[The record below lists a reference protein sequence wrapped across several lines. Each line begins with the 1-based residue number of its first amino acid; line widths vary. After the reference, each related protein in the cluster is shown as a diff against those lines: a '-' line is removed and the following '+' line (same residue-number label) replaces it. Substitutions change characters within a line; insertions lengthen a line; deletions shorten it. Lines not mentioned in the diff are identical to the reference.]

1 MWGHPSSL
9 VVVDYADQPD
19 SKAAT
24 INCFGCE
31 KTEDYADT
39 LTLECTIWPKKFSC
53 CGSIG
58 VGSCVDDSRLLTC
71 TDAENYL
78 CPLPSTAPSML
89 PTPSPPPS
97 FAPTP
102 PPTVACSPGEFLV
115 AAANVCVSCGIG
127 TFSNVSTLPWPSSCA
142 LCSGGTYASQSSST
156 QCKACPVGKLST
168 EDRSGCSTCSAGQF
182 TLNQTSC
189 ADCPTGFYAPQ
200 ALTGACLSCGAG
212 SHTAALK
219 AATTCTP
226 CNPGGYASA
235 ASANCSACESGRY
248 SGSGASSCT
257 SCAKGKKAEE
267 KGASGCAT
275 CASGSFSSAGASS
288 CALCAQGTSSS
299 AGSAA
304 CSNCAEGFAASTK
317 GSTQCVACD
326 AGSYAPA
333 SAAVNCTLCPLGHAQ
348 GATGQDHCTA
358 CSPGTY
364 SEEAGTTSCADCPG
378 NAFSAKEASACTR
391 CLKNYFYD
399 DSCLPCPDGTQCDV
413 DGNSTLAD
421 LVLLPG
427 WWRIS
432 ESTDEI
438 RRCPHGSLA
447 CRGGLLFQDGYCK
460 EGHQGVLCAV
470 CINEFYFSPG
480 DSKCLSCEDLPG
492 LGALWLESPPLI
504 AFSFLFVVF
513 LGFVVKVACA
523 SDLSEMNKRMQ
534 QGKQVEKHVERITG
548 LLGFARELMVHVK
561 GGKVKLKALTS
572 FFQIAQNVSVC
583 GFPREH
589 LFVYRKIFL
598 VFCLP
603 DNCWHSYYALFR
615 VCVQFNC
622 SVSFPDVFNVILAP
636 LNILN
641 LNIVPSLALA
651 CRINNFDY
659 ANTLVGIT
667 VSPIVFA
674 AFLFLLYGIQV
685 AVRKRKAEASKKV
698 VEQLTAQYV
707 VPEELLLF
715 FTRDEIAT
723 FRQAFAFFDT
733 DYSGIIDKQEMA
745 QALLALGLTPSEDF
759 LSTLFKKVSP
769 LAMSEDNPELSF
781 GEYLK
786 ALQRTRREGRETEFS
801 LIIDIVEERSK
812 QQQADSMFYV
822 LLLFS
827 FVILIGTST
836 TIFEYF
842 QCRVFEETEPAV
854 SYLVRDYSLNC
865 ESPRYKT
872 FMVLAVA
879 MLLVYP
885 LG

>member
-1 MWGHPSSL
+1 M
-9 VVVDYADQPD
+9 
-19 SKAAT
+19 
-24 INCFGCE
+24 
-31 KTEDYADT
+31 
-39 LTLECTIWPKKFSC
+39 
-53 CGSIG
+53 
-58 VGSCVDDSRLLTC
+58 
-71 TDAENYL
+71 
-78 CPLPSTAPSML
+78 
-89 PTPSPPPS
+89 
-97 FAPTP
+97 
-102 PPTVACSPGEFLV
+102 
-115 AAANVCVSCGIG
+115 
-127 TFSNVSTLPWPSSCA
+127 
-142 LCSGGTYASQSSST
+142 
-156 QCKACPVGKLST
+156 
-168 EDRSGCSTCSAGQF
+168 
-182 TLNQTSC
+182 
-189 ADCPTGFYAPQ
+189 
-200 ALTGACLSCGAG
+200 
-212 SHTAALK
+212 
-219 AATTCTP
+219 
-226 CNPGGYASA
+226 
-235 ASANCSACESGRY
+235 
-248 SGSGASSCT
+248 
-257 SCAKGKKAEE
+257 
-267 KGASGCAT
+267 
-275 CASGSFSSAGASS
+275 
-288 CALCAQGTSSS
+288 
-299 AGSAA
+299 
-304 CSNCAEGFAASTK
+304 
-317 GSTQCVACD
+317 
-326 AGSYAPA
+326 
-333 SAAVNCTLCPLGHAQ
+333 
-348 GATGQDHCTA
+348 
-358 CSPGTY
+358 
-364 SEEAGTTSCADCPG
+364 
-378 NAFSAKEASACTR
+378 
-391 CLKNYFYD
+391 
-399 DSCLPCPDGTQCDV
+399 
-413 DGNSTLAD
+413 
-421 LVLLPG
+421 
-427 WWRIS
+427 
-432 ESTDEI
+432 
-438 RRCPHGSLA
+438 
-447 CRGGLLFQDGYCK
+447 
-460 EGHQGVLCAV
+460 
-470 CINEFYFSPG
+470 
-480 DSKCLSCEDLPG
+480 
-492 LGALWLESPPLI
+492 
-504 AFSFLFVVF
+504 
-513 LGFVVKVACA
+513 
-523 SDLSEMNKRMQ
+523 
-534 QGKQVEKHVERITG
+534 
-548 LLGFARELMVHVK
+548 
-561 GGKVKLKALTS
+561 
-572 FFQIAQNVSVC
+572 
-583 GFPREH
+583 
-589 LFVYRKIFL
+589 
-598 VFCLP
+598 
-603 DNCWHSYYALFR
+603 
-615 VCVQFNC
+615 CVQFNC